1 MSTLFTISGGNLTTN
16 NIFARTVADADITS
30 ETKTLAIGTLQRDIT
45 TFTSDGAPIWGVSL
59 NVKSRV
65 DNPTGYLSC
74 KLYSGTNA
82 LCGSCI
88 VPISNF
94 PPGDGS
100 DNFESKVSQNWQ
112 SLKFENN
119 VTNTA
124 GDKFYLRLSA
134 STDNELYLYG
144 SPRLEDSIIDYASNL
159 DIVTTGSNLTQGSFN
174 PHNANAWSLFLN
186 EGAYLNCVN
195 DAAFNLSSN
204 NFTIDFWCYLSEV
217 RTHRIVALNNLN
229 IDVSNTNTLLVSGV
243 DTGMTLSQ
251 NAWSHIAITRTGN
264 ILNGYVDGVKS
275 SDIIIANNFNFV
287 QNSLILG
294 RDRTTGSA
302 ATTYMHG
309 HLYNFRIV
317 LNQALYS
324 TNFTKPTSVTSKV
337 DNGGATPSTSPS
349 EGNAQFLI
357 LDGKNYLDG
366 INRRLVN
373 GSLTVAKPV
382 SPYNTYY
389 PYGEFNW
396 GKLQIATPLPDPG
409 TSDFTIETWYRVE
422 KTTSQEGYIFDFRSA
437 NAVQNVP
444 ILYIEDGNTLIFYVN
459 GGTRINGGVIA
470 TETWHHIALV
480 RSAGV
485 FRLYLNGNQVGVTY
499 SNNTLT
505 FNEAAGSQVIGANVI
520 AGAYK
525 ARNQFANFRVTYSAV
540 YTANFIPPS
549 LYEKLPA
556 ITNTRL
562 LLHFNNRNSQIFE
575 KTKNTQL
582 YIFGKPY
589 IANLG
594 TSRAIFFDTAN
605 KDKLESYLVW
615 GTSEFTIQVDVKFH
629 SDMLNKADCNIVDK
643 RSAGRVSFLLRY
655 EGSGDITG
663 GDEQYGINLWYSSI
677 GTDWSKER
685 STLLPKNE
693 IPIAAGGH
701 SEWINIALVYKN
713 GILNCYINGTLRK
726 THALGQMYM
735 TLDEHLALG
744 GVPFVTGDQYLKG
757 WIKNFAIFEKAIYTS
772 DFTPAASNYYFKDA
786 YFWIEGAGKSNA
798 DININHNNFIDS
810 SPDNRTLIAVDN
822 TNSTIINYGAFQG
835 LWNRDVYNSLAVG
848 PNDGNY
854 PNVTLDY
861 IDKPYSSS
869 YYISNS
875 SDFTVESWVKSN
887 TATNQGILNIF
898 DGGLS
903 FGLSAGKPF
912 IGKTNGP
919 VLLSSISA
927 VNRNDNL
934 WHHLAVSRSSGNLSL
949 FVDGRLSASTTD
961 TTEFSAGKLRLFGD
975 FTDSANIFDGYI
987 ADLRLTKGQALYTT
1001 TFTPPT
1007 ATITTTS
1014 NGGAAPSTLP
1024 LSSNVILLSANNPTS
1039 DPTSDIKYPSLNG
1052 TLASIIPAPSAEF
1065 APFAPEEAYNP
1076 TLHGGSLYFDGAA
1089 DVISVSEKT
1098 NEFTLGTSDF
1108 TLEFW
1113 MYPES
1118 NSGQIL
1124 DTTVTSPSG
1133 LWDGFAFATASNT
1146 ISATLYNNS
1155 SILINLIS
1163 ELSLIKQWNHIAFT
1177 RKSSTYRLFINGKLC
1192 RAAYCENL
1200 NLENDNNQMK
1210 IGDDNYKGYISDI
1223 RVTKGQALYIDD
1235 FIPPTSTL
1243 TLTENGATGNGAV
1256 PLTTTPNAL
1265 IKGVGNGVYDGSA
1278 NNTIYTMGSAF
1289 STSPEIINAAAN
1301 YIDTALVFNG
1311 IFDNNYLK
1319 LLPSPSFDLTED
1331 FWIDFWMQ
1339 SAKWRTD
1346 TISRRI
1352 LTLGSVSSVSAF
1364 HVGINASGNDK
1375 KLIISSNTGI
1385 LTSNLDY
1392 ADGTWHHVGIGRSGT
1407 TLSLYRDGV
1416 LDAFV
1421 TNNVSYNSGV
1431 KNNSYFG
1438 IYGDTSLDKGRF
1450 EGKLLGMRVINGEC
1464 VHTSNFTLPTGPST
1478 LISDGGTGANSLGNV
1493 AYFQKLNNPIAP
1505 INSHMIVSQ
1514 GQGLNTAVASF
1525 STIGGVTLTGVTSSS
1540 TLPPN
1545 SNLNTSSMSFAV
1557 GNYATLPTST
1567 LKMTGDWTIEFWINP
1582 SSVDLETGWG
1592 IGFLNFGDARGATGT
1607 NPGTK
1612 VLEYQI
1618 WNNPASTADGTMI
1631 VRFKNEDGSV
1641 PWVITAPANTLT
1653 VNSWSH
1659 VALCKKENTY
1669 ALFVGGNRIDIKT
1682 SNILDASS
1690 YIKGLD
1696 TFALGKWKDGN
1707 ANGRFRGLIYNL
1719 RIIDGRALYDGATYV
1734 IPRPDS
1740 LSATVDTALLYNDA
1754 RLDTFYADS
1763 LDKAV
1768 IGGYLSGTDVITQSV
1783 SSSLS
1788 YYNLNNISIQN
1799 NGIFT
1804 TPPNTNT
1811 MFNVI
1816 NNGLKIGSGGKFILS
1831 SAPGFKKIIN
1841 MDNTKIQ
1848 VLPGG
1853 SFEVYGQPKTKS
1865 VSLTG
1870 FYASNLSAFAFD
1882 TTPSNWSANDSLI
1895 FLPTSAGVTEF
1906 EELCARTVTTNR
1918 LSTFTRSS
1926 FNHQKYAGLPTV
1938 VNATRNV
1945 SIKGLSADRRGWLQF
1960 DKTSNTKICDVEFE
1974 HLGVDGATTESL
1986 IFNVKPGGSFLLS
1999 GCYLDGS
2006 SSPASIKATTFY
2018 KKSYNIDIRDNV
2030 FYKYTDSALSLNNV
2044 INGIKIKNNLILRSG
2059 NHGVSLLNATIEG
2072 DIDITDNISLGNTG
2086 DGLSLENAGGNISG
2100 WVNWMNTKKGASIVS
2115 TTKGEAKDLT
2125 DEDIVVTETST
2136 SVVIAYDSPFIAA
2149 YPDEY
2154 STDFNGTL
2162 SWEAADKYSFK
2173 EDLTFEAF
2181 FKFNYAGT
2189 LFNNQIFVC
2198 GKSGIGSFSLRYAHG
2213 TRVFELW
2220 TNEATNTL
2228 KLQVTLPEYLIG
2240 WNHIALCRKNGV
2252 FGIFVNGVNV
2262 GTYTSFFEFLGTSDG
2277 INSGNFANSTNRKLI
2292 YGYRALTRAVYD
2304 PSLPTCTVPTAPF
2317 VVDNDTV
2324 MLYRR
2329 SIKSGSTNIQNIQN
2343 YYNQEG
2349 GMYIDNTLPSLKRTL
2364 IKNISSL
2371 NNVTYGF
2378 SLDGANDDYR
2388 EANSLTA
2395 TDIYAINNTGK
2406 GLVMNNMTGLLTGI
2420 YAANNSTTNIEMSL
2434 GDGITTIKSVTG
2446 LTNNAGNVNMAILNS
2461 KSLRPVIFDDIV
2473 LDKSSSFVGNYTGT
2487 PLRLGNTEFLN
2498 FHFDNSTLN
2507 TVSTGFAV
2515 TLSGTVLGTYQF
2527 SNTVTTDA
2535 GVQNLSCLPPDNIKS
2550 GGIIFMNKNKNKG
2563 SHESF
2568 YRKGKRATDTSVVAG
2583 NIAEKITPSSLT
2595 DRFKSGSKFV
2605 AVSSGDTV
2613 KIRMKVT
2620 TTVNGDARLM
2630 LKKNSSL
2637 GFDDDVLLYP
2647 ISNSSTFTT
2656 TSPSASGVG
2665 IMEFFVDCTGTT
2677 GSVIIDDWKA
2687 K

>member
-1 MSTLFTISGGNLTTN
+1 
-16 NIFARTVADADITS
+16 
-30 ETKTLAIGTLQRDIT
+30 
-45 TFTSDGAPIWGVSL
+45 
-59 NVKSRV
+59 
-65 DNPTGYLSC
+65 
-74 KLYSGTNA
+74 
-82 LCGSCI
+82 
-88 VPISNF
+88 
-94 PPGDGS
+94 
-100 DNFESKVSQNWQ
+100 
-112 SLKFENN
+112 
-119 VTNTA
+119 
-124 GDKFYLRLSA
+124 
-134 STDNELYLYG
+134 
-144 SPRLEDSIIDYASNL
+144 
-159 DIVTTGSNLTQGSFN
+159 
-174 PHNANAWSLFLN
+174 
-186 EGAYLNCVN
+186 
-195 DAAFNLSSN
+195 
-204 NFTIDFWCYLSEV
+204 
-217 RTHRIVALNNLN
+217 
-229 IDVSNTNTLLVSGV
+229 
-243 DTGMTLSQ
+243 
-251 NAWSHIAITRTGN
+251 
-264 ILNGYVDGVKS
+264 
-275 SDIIIANNFNFV
+275 
-287 QNSLILG
+287 
-294 RDRTTGSA
+294 
-302 ATTYMHG
+302 
-309 HLYNFRIV
+309 
-317 LNQALYS
+317 
-324 TNFTKPTSVTSKV
+324 
-337 DNGGATPSTSPS
+337 
-349 EGNAQFLI
+349 
-357 LDGKNYLDG
+357 
-366 INRRLVN
+366 
-373 GSLTVAKPV
+373 
-382 SPYNTYY
+382 
-389 PYGEFNW
+389 
-396 GKLQIATPLPDPG
+396 
-409 TSDFTIETWYRVE
+409 
-422 KTTSQEGYIFDFRSA
+422 
-437 NAVQNVP
+437 
-444 ILYIEDGNTLIFYVN
+444 
-459 GGTRINGGVIA
+459 
-470 TETWHHIALV
+470 
-480 RSAGV
+480 
-485 FRLYLNGNQVGVTY
+485 
-499 SNNTLT
+499 
-505 FNEAAGSQVIGANVI
+505 
-520 AGAYK
+520 
-525 ARNQFANFRVTYSAV
+525 
-540 YTANFIPPS
+540 
-549 LYEKLPA
+549 
-556 ITNTRL
+556 
-562 LLHFNNRNSQIFE
+562 
-575 KTKNTQL
+575 
-582 YIFGKPY
+582 
-589 IANLG
+589 
-594 TSRAIFFDTAN
+594 
-605 KDKLESYLVW
+605 
-615 GTSEFTIQVDVKFH
+615 
-629 SDMLNKADCNIVDK
+629 
-643 RSAGRVSFLLRY
+643 
-655 EGSGDITG
+655 
-663 GDEQYGINLWYSSI
+663 
-677 GTDWSKER
+677 
-685 STLLPKNE
+685 
-693 IPIAAGGH
+693 
-701 SEWINIALVYKN
+701 
-713 GILNCYINGTLRK
+713 
-726 THALGQMYM
+726 
-735 TLDEHLALG
+735 
-744 GVPFVTGDQYLKG
+744 
-757 WIKNFAIFEKAIYTS
+757 
-772 DFTPAASNYYFKDA
+772 
-786 YFWIEGAGKSNA
+786 
-798 DININHNNFIDS
+798 
-810 SPDNRTLIAVDN
+810 
-822 TNSTIINYGAFQG
+822 
-835 LWNRDVYNSLAVG
+835 
-848 PNDGNY
+848 
-854 PNVTLDY
+854 
-861 IDKPYSSS
+861 
-869 YYISNS
+869 
-875 SDFTVESWVKSN
+875 
-887 TATNQGILNIF
+887 
-898 DGGLS
+898 
-903 FGLSAGKPF
+903 
-912 IGKTNGP
+912 
-919 VLLSSISA
+919 
-927 VNRNDNL
+927 
-934 WHHLAVSRSSGNLSL
+934 
-949 FVDGRLSASTTD
+949 
-961 TTEFSAGKLRLFGD
+961 
-975 FTDSANIFDGYI
+975 
-987 ADLRLTKGQALYTT
+987 
-1001 TFTPPT
+1001 
-1007 ATITTTS
+1007 
-1014 NGGAAPSTLP
+1014 
-1024 LSSNVILLSANNPTS
+1024 
-1039 DPTSDIKYPSLNG
+1039 
-1052 TLASIIPAPSAEF
+1052 
-1065 APFAPEEAYNP
+1065 
-1076 TLHGGSLYFDGAA
+1076 
-1089 DVISVSEKT
+1089 
-1098 NEFTLGTSDF
+1098 
-1108 TLEFW
+1108 
-1113 MYPES
+1113 
-1118 NSGQIL
+1118 
-1124 DTTVTSPSG
+1124 
-1133 LWDGFAFATASNT
+1133 
-1146 ISATLYNNS
+1146 
-1155 SILINLIS
+1155 
-1163 ELSLIKQWNHIAFT
+1163 
-1177 RKSSTYRLFINGKLC
+1177 
-1192 RAAYCENL
+1192 
-1200 NLENDNNQMK
+1200 
-1210 IGDDNYKGYISDI
+1210 
-1223 RVTKGQALYIDD
+1223 
-1235 FIPPTSTL
+1235 
-1243 TLTENGATGNGAV
+1243 
-1256 PLTTTPNAL
+1256 
-1265 IKGVGNGVYDGSA
+1265 
-1278 NNTIYTMGSAF
+1278 
-1289 STSPEIINAAAN
+1289 
-1301 YIDTALVFNG
+1301 
-1311 IFDNNYLK
+1311 
-1319 LLPSPSFDLTED
+1319 
-1331 FWIDFWMQ
+1331 
-1339 SAKWRTD
+1339 
-1346 TISRRI
+1346 
-1352 LTLGSVSSVSAF
+1352 VSAF

-1464 VHTSNFTLPTGPST
+1464 VHTSSYTLPTGTAT
-1478 LISDGGTGANSLGNV
+1478 LISDGGTGTNSLGNV

-1514 GQGLNTAVASF
+1514 GQGLNTAVGTP
-1525 STIGGVTLTGVTSSS
+1525 TIVSGVTKTGVTSSS
-1540 TLPPN
+1540 SLPLN
-1545 SNLNTSSMSFAV
+1545 SNSNTSAMSFAL
-1557 GNYATLPTST
+1557 GNFATLPTST
-1567 LKMTGDWTIEFWINP
+1567 LKMNGDWTIEFWMNTTA
-1582 SSVDLETGWG
+1582 SNKDGWG
-1592 IGFLNFGDARGATGT
+1592 RMIMHTGT
-1607 NPGTK
+1607 LANGENKGMLFAINTN
-1612 VLEYQI
+1612 VLDVGMRS
-1618 WNNPASTADGTMI
+1618 ASNGAGNVTWINLIT
-1631 VRFKNEDGSV
+1631 V
-1641 PWVITAPANTLT
+1641 PFTTINT
-1653 VNSWSH
+1653 WIH
-1659 VALCKKENTY
+1659 VALCKKNTDIT
-1669 ALFVGGNRIDIKT
+1669 LFLNGQRGGSATFNEPDPGSFFTILPTMRLGSWDI
-1682 SNILDASS
+1682 SS
-1690 YIKGLD
+1690 TQGRYNGL
-1696 TFALGKWKDGN
+1696 L
-1707 ANGRFRGLIYNL
+1707 YNL

-1734 IPRPDS
+1734 VPRPDS
-1740 LSATVDTALLYNDA
+1740 ISATVDTALLYNDA

-2125 DEDIVVTETST
+2125 DEDIVVAESST

-2220 TNEATNTL
+2220 TNEATNTR

-2292 YGYRALTRAVYD
+2292 YGYRALTRAEYD

-2595 DRFKSGSKFV
+2595 DRFKSGSKFA

-2613 KIRMKVT
+2613 TLRMKVT